1 MAITNNGTRNS
12 LPAAKK
18 PTGYTSPTITSFTD
32 WEYVRTLTLSVL
44 KSTVEQAQVAA
55 VAATGTV
62 TCGSVLAA
70 DTVTVNGLLYTAQ
83 SGSKTGD
90 YTLFDMSGTDAQTA
104 TDLADSITNDVRTGT
119 LNDVT
124 AASGGTAVVTCTS
137 SVAGAAGNATTL
149 VSSGATL
156 AVSGAVF
163 TSGADIVTSA
173 TGTMTD
179 IFDDA
184 VVGLDAQVAAIIAAD
199 FLASATVTTWAEL
212 TALTTNQATVSSGDG
227 TWLTNTALSYVATVK
242 LYVKTA

>member
-1 MAITNNGTRNS
+1 MAIVNNGTKNS
-12 LPAAKK
+12 LPAAKL
-18 PTGYTSPTITSFTD
+18 PTGYTVPTVTTFTD
-32 WEYVRTLTLSVL
+32 WEYKRTLTLSVL
-44 KSTVEQAQVAA
+44 KATVEQAQVAA
-55 VAATGTV
+55 IAATGTV
-62 TCGSVLAA
+62 TCASVLAA

-83 SGSKTGD
+83 SGTKAGNN
-90 YTLFDMSGTDAQTA
+90 TLFDMSGTNDQTA
-104 TDLADSITNDVRTGT
+104 ADLADSITNDARTGT

-124 AASGGTAVVTCTS
+124 ATATTNVVTCTS

-149 VSSGATL
+149 TSSGATL
-156 AVSGAVF
+156 TVSGAVF

-173 TGTMTD
+173 TGTITD

-184 VVGLDAQVAAIIAAD
+184 VVGLDKQIEDIVAAD